1 MATARKRAAAQPA
14 PPPPPEP
21 VAPAAAPALAREA
34 GAIGLGLAGVLLGMA
49 VLSFDPVRRTNLI
62 GQAGAALADLLVQL
76 LGLWAIVLPL
86 ALVVVACLAFS
97 GRWRGLGWLRGGCLA
112 GALLAGS
119 VLLQIVLGTWRR
131 MPAGGLVGGF
141 LHELLRDGFGATG
154 AVMIAGTTFAVCLG
168 IATGRS
174 LLDLASGAGRGA
186 GGAAGSVWRR
196 LFRRRGEILL
206 AGEGE
211 PILLTRSEELAPP
224 NVLREREP
232 GRALERRGPV
242 VVAKPPPRAAAAA
255 KPPARRQL
263 SMGFAPGQA
272 YCLPDAGLLDPVVEH
287 REPVDDEALRA
298 SARVLERK
306 LETFGVSGSVTEILP
321 GPVITTYEFEPDA
334 GIKVG
339 RIVALEDDLAMAM
352 RAMSVRI
359 VAPIPGKSVVG
370 IEVSNPRREKVL
382 LREIVASEAFSQPAS
397 PLTIALGKDTTG
409 AAVVGDLAR
418 MPHLLVAGATGAGK
432 SVFLNTL
439 IASILMR
446 ATPRDV
452 NFVMIDPKMLELT
465 TYEPIPHQVV
475 PVVTDAKPALAV
487 LNNLV
492 REMNERYSLMR
503 EKGVRNLDGYN
514 KVIAEEA
521 ESAGVI
527 ELEEEPSAGDEEG
540 SAGGEPT
547 PTGRV
552 HRHLPRIVVIID
564 ELADLILTR
573 RDVELPITQLAQ
585 KARAAGIHLV
595 VATQRPSVDILTGVI
610 KANFPARISFRVRQK
625 VDSRTILDVMGAENL
640 LGEGDM
646 LFLPPGRSDLQRLHG
661 AYVSDGEIERL
672 VEYVAGQEAQNF
684 RMDLLA
690 DPEDESS
697 EAGERGDGEE
707 AYDEMYDEAVR
718 IVTESG
724 KASISYVQRRLQVGY
739 NRAARMIECM
749 EREGVLSPADHRG
762 VREILARRIEEG

>member
-1 MATARKRAAAQPA
+1 MAAPARKRAEA
-14 PPPPPEP
+14 
-21 VAPAAAPALAREA
+21 APAALPPVPPGMAREA
-34 GAIGLGLAGVLLGMA
+34 GAIGLGLAGVLLAMA

-62 GQAGAALADLLVQL
+62 GQAGATLADVLVQL
-76 LGLWAIVLPL
+76 FGLWSIVLPGG
-86 ALVVVACLAFS
+86 LVVAACLVFA
-97 GRWRGLGWLRGGCLA
+97 GRWQGLGPLRAACLA
-112 GALLAGS
+112 GAVLAGA
-119 VLLQIVLGTWRR
+119 VLLQILLGSWRR
-131 MPAGGLVGGF
+131 VPAGGLVGGF
-141 LHELLRDGFGATG
+141 LQELLRDGFGTTG
-154 AVMIAGTTFAVCLG
+154 ALLIAATVFGLCAA

-174 LLDLASGAGRGA
+174 LLGVAAGLGRGA
-186 GGAAGSVWRR
+186 VGAAGSAWRR
-196 LFRRRGEILL
+196 LLGRRTDLML
-206 AGEGE
+206 VGEGE

-224 NVLREREP
+224 NVLRERD
-232 GRALERRGPV
+232 RAAERAGTRRGPV
-242 VVAKPPPRAAAAA
+242 VVAKAPPRPTAPKA
-255 KPPARRQL
+255 PPRRQL
-263 SMGFAPGQA
+263 GLGFAPGQA
-272 YCLPDAGLLDPVVEH
+272 YCLPDVGLLDPVVD
-287 REPVDDEALRA
+287 RPEPVDDEALRA
-298 SARVLERK
+298 SAHVLETK
-306 LETFGVSGSVTEILP
+306 LDTFGVHGSVVEIHP

-382 LREIVASEAFSQPAS
+382 LREIVASDAFAQPLS

-409 AAVVGDLAR
+409 AAVVGDLGR

-452 NFVMIDPKMLELT
+452 RFVMIDPKMLELT
-465 TYEPIPHQVV
+465 TYEAIPHQIV
-475 PVVTDAKPALAV
+475 PVVTDSKPALAV

-503 EKGVRNLDGYN
+503 EKGVRNIEGYN
-514 KVIAEEA
+514 KAVAEEA
-521 ESAGVI
+521 ESAAVI
-527 ELEEEPSAGDEEG
+527 ELEEDGDDTTDEAGDEA
-540 SAGGEPT
+540 SLAP
-547 PTGRV
+547 PARV
-552 HRHLPRIVVIID
+552 HQHLPRIVVIID

-585 KARAAGIHLV
+585 KARAAGVHLV

-625 VDSRTILDVMGAENL
+625 VDSRTILDSMGSENL

-661 AYVSDGEIERL
+661 AYVSDGEVERL
-672 VEYVAGQEAQNF
+672 VRFVADQEQQHY

-690 DPEDESS
+690 DPEDEAS
-697 EAGERGDGEE
+697 AGGDRDSGDE

-724 KASISYVQRRLQVGY
+724 KASISYLQRRLQVGY

>member
-1 MATARKRAAAQPA
+1 MATARKRAAAPPA
-14 PPPPPEP
+14 PAPPPEP
-21 VAPAAAPALAREA
+21 VASASAPALAREA
-34 GAIGLGLAGVLLGMA
+34 GAIGLGLVGVLLAMA
-49 VLSFDPVRRTNLI
+49 VASFDPVRRTNLI
-62 GQAGAALADLLVQL
+62 GQAGAALADVLVQL
-76 LGLWAIVLPL
+76 LGLWAIVLPIFLVTL
-86 ALVVVACLAFS
+86 AGLAFA
-97 GRWRGLGWLRGGCLA
+97 GRWRGLGWLRAGCLA
-112 GALLAGS
+112 GALLAGA
-119 VLLQIVLGTWRR
+119 VLLQIALGTWRR

-232 GRALERRGPV
+232 GRMPERRGPV
-242 VVAKPPPRAAAAA
+242 VVAKPPPRAAAA

-382 LREIVASEAFSQPAS
+382 LREIVASEAFALAAS

-503 EKGVRNLDGYN
+503 EKGVRNLEGYN
-514 KVIAEEA
+514 KAVAEEA
-521 ESAGVI
+521 EAAGVI
-527 ELEEEPSAGDEEG
+527 ELEEEP
-540 SAGGEPT
+540 AGGDDGEAPGEEEA
-547 PTGRV
+547 PRGRV

-672 VEYVAGQEAQNF
+672 VEFVAGQEAQSF

-690 DPEDESS
+690 DPEDEAA

-718 IVTESG
+718 VVTESG

>member
-1 MATARKRAAAQPA
+1 MATARKRAAAEPA
-14 PPPPPEP
+14 PPPPPEA
-21 VAPAAAPALAREA
+21 VETAPALAREA
-34 GAIGLGLAGVLLGMA
+34 GAIGLGLAGVLLAMA
-49 VLSFDPVRRTNLI
+49 VASFDPVRRTNLI
-62 GQAGAALADLLVQL
+62 GQAGAALADVLVQL

-86 ALVVVACLAFS
+86 SLVAVACLVFA
-97 GRWRGLGWLRGGCLA
+97 GRWRGLGWLRAGCLA
-112 GALLAGS
+112 VAVLAGS
-119 VLLQIVLGTWRR
+119 VLLQIALGSWRR

-154 AVMIAGTTFAVCLG
+154 AVLIAGTTFAVCLG

-174 LLDLASGAGRGA
+174 LLDLVAGAGRGA
-186 GGAAGSVWRR
+186 GGAAGSAWRR
-196 LFRRRGEILL
+196 LFRRRGEVLL
-206 AGEGE
+206 GGEGE

-232 GRALERRGPV
+232 GRPAERRGPV
-242 VVAKPPPRAAAAA
+242 VVAKPPPRPAA
-255 KPPARRQL
+255 KPAARRQL

-272 YCLPDAGLLDPVVEH
+272 YCLPDVGLLDPVVEH

-306 LETFGVSGSVTEILP
+306 LETFGVHGSVTEILP

-370 IEVSNPRREKVL
+370 VEVSNPRREKVL
-382 LREIVASEAFSQPAS
+382 LREIVASEAFAQPAS

-452 NFVMIDPKMLELT
+452 RFVMIDPKMLELT
-465 TYEPIPHQVV
+465 TYEPIPHQIV

-492 REMNERYSLMR
+492 REMNDRYALMR
-503 EKGVRNLDGYN
+503 EKGVRNLEGYN
-514 KVIAEEA
+514 KVIAEDAEA
-521 ESAGVI
+521 AGVI
-527 ELEEEPSAGDEEG
+527 ELAEEPAVDDEGGE
-540 SAGGEPT
+540 AGGEAPSAA
-547 PTGRV
+547 RV

-661 AYVSDGEIERL
+661 AYVSDGEVERL
-672 VEYVAGQEAQNF
+672 VEFVAGQEPQSF

-690 DPEDESS
+690 DPEDEAA

-707 AYDEMYDEAVR
+707 SYDEMYDEAVR
-718 IVTESG
+718 VVTESG